1 MAEILNGVYEP
12 RFVDNL
18 FGFRPNRNAHD
29 VVRFVDEAIRRG
41 KTSYVLEADIKGF
54 FDNLDHEWLM
64 KFLAHD
70 IADKNFLRYIK
81 RFLKAGVMVEGKG
94 WLNSERGAPQ
104 GGVISPILANVYL
117 HYVLDL
123 WVTKVVRKHVKGKM
137 HYCRYADDFLL
148 FFQYEADA
156 KRVMHA
162 LQKRLNKFGLEVA
175 EEKTRIIPF
184 SRKMITKDKFE
195 FLGFMFLFVR
205 SRYGNRRLG
214 IITSPKKLKAKRAV
228 LKEWLK
234 HRMHESIVQ
243 TLEKLKLALQG
254 HYNYYGVNGNFISM
268 DKFRWYA
275 MKTTWR
281 TLCRRSQKKSLQWDK
296 FIALWDEFIPTPKIT
311 KDIWNW
317 KSTLI

>member
-1 MAEILNGVYEP
+1 M
-12 RFVDNL
+12 
-18 FGFRPNRNAHD
+18 
-29 VVRFVDEAIRRG
+29 
-41 KTSYVLEADIKGF
+41 
-54 FDNLDHEWLM
+54 
-64 KFLAHD
+64 
-70 IADKNFLRYIK
+70 
-81 RFLKAGVMVEGKG
+81 
-94 WLNSERGAPQ
+94 
-104 GGVISPILANVYL
+104 ISPILANVYL

-123 WVTKVVRKHVKGKM
+123 WVMKVVRKHIKGRM

-162 LQKRLNKFGLEVA
+162 LRKRLNKFGLEVA

-184 SRKMITKDKFE
+184 SRKMVTKDKFE

-214 IITSPKKLKAKRAV
+214 IITSPKKLKAKRAA
-228 LKEWLK
+228 LKGWLK
-234 HRMHESIVQ
+234 HRMHDPMVQ

-275 MKTTWR
+275 MKTTW
-281 TLCRRSQKKSLQWDK
+281 
-296 FIALWDEFIPTPKIT
+296 
-311 KDIWNW
+311 
-317 KSTLI
+317 